1 MRETSTAPPLAWS
14 RVFPATAAQVREAR
28 QFLASALDGHPA
40 VDEAILCL
48 SELVANA
55 SVHSRS
61 REPGGRVTVT
71 AAIRGSEL
79 RVDVRD
85 GGGPWTWPVR
95 GPGGQRG
102 RGLLIVGQLARQWG
116 RTGDSVTGWTVW
128 FTMSLATPP
137 ATTRPQPPAGEIT
150 MTDPGPAAQ
159 YGPQHPAEP
168 GPAAPAEYGPQSPGV
183 MASAEPGPAALAQ
196 YDTQGLRAMAA
207 DLTAHGLTTH
217 LTDSRAGLD
226 LTATLSPSGRREAE
240 LIIDEDG
247 YAELRY
253 WIPPGTPPA
262 EVTAAALRALHAVT
276 GPARAGG

>member
-1 MRETSTAPPLAWS
+1 MRESSTAPPLAWS

-40 VDEAILCL
+40 ADEAILCL

-85 GGGPWTWPVR
+85 GGGQWTWPVH

-159 YGPQHPAEP
+159 YGPQHP
-168 GPAAPAEYGPQSPGV
+168 
-183 MASAEPGPAALAQ
+183 AEPGPAALAQ

-276 GPARAGG
+276 GPARPGG